1 MSHEGIRFVTE
12 DVARKASGEQREL
25 SRVATEPLHVR
36 VNKTEGTGVEIDW
49 KDGHSSKWTFPWL
62 RDACPCATCVEERE
76 AAGREPGQPKPQ
88 PKNALPLF
96 KPALR
101 PRNVHPVGRY
111 AISFD
116 WNDSHTSG
124 IYSWHYLRSICQ
136 CEACKPSVA
145 VAGE

>member
-111 AISFD
+111 A
-116 WNDSHTSG
+116 
-124 IYSWHYLRSICQ
+124 
-136 CEACKPSVA
+136 
-145 VAGE
+145 